1 MIYIKSKAFIKVIS
15 MSDVDSK
22 IQEILDKESIRDLVH
37 LYCRAADRH
46 DHELMRELYHEDAY
60 DDHGSFFKG
69 KAMEFI
75 DMLPEIQ
82 KSMGILHHNVTTH
95 NIKLMGEKAE
105 GETYIIAFHQVL
117 GDTGNFDVLIGG
129 RYFDEYEKRNGL
141 WKFSSRAVDADWA
154 YVNDPSQVNLN
165 HSMIEGANVGTPN
178 DMDPSYKYLKSL
190 ERGKR

>member
-1 MIYIKSKAFIKVIS
+1 MG
-15 MSDVDSK
+15 DVDSK
-22 IQEILDKESIRDLVH
+22 IQEIIDKEAIRELVH
-37 LYCRAADRH
+37 IYCRAADRH
-46 DHELMRELYHEDAY
+46 DHVLMRKLYHEDAY

-95 NIKLMGEKAE
+95 NIKMAGNKAE

-117 GDTGNFDVLIGG
+117 SDSGAYDVLIGG
-129 RYFDEYEKRNGL
+129 RYFDEYEKRDGI

-154 YVNDPSQVNLN
+154 YVKDPSQVNLA
-165 HSMIEGANVGTPN
+165 HPMIEGANLGRPDNT
-178 DMDPSYKYLKSL
+178 DPSYKYLKSFRRE
-190 ERGKR
+190 ER